1 MRVGLSSR
9 ETECEAGVNRGEDVM
24 RLKSISILV
33 FCSAAF
39 LAMMS
44 GADAAPSAA
53 TTAYSVIVQDYFN
66 AQWKAH
72 PASATTTGVH
82 TYDAELDD
90 VSAAGVAKEIARLKD
105 TTAKLRAIDG
115 IGLPATDRDDRDV
128 LLGAIDGQLLQEET
142 VQTWRHDPGNY
153 VNLLTYAAFGLIE
166 RDFAPLPDRMKNII
180 AREARMPAMLADAKK
195 NLADMPPVFIDV
207 ALDNL
212 DGGISFLS
220 KDVPDAFKGVGDP
233 ALQKKLAESTKAAT
247 DAAKDFK
254 VWLTAQKPGA
264 HGSFVLGRANL
275 QRLLK
280 SDLVDVPVEKVLAAG
295 EAQLA
300 SDRAAYLETEKLIDP
315 KNPSNA
321 MAEVESDHPDAP
333 HLVSTAR
340 EGLESLQGFIAQ
352 HRILTLPS
360 QQLPVVAETPPFAR
374 AVIFGQTDAPGALE
388 THATKAYY
396 FITPPEAT
404 WPAARQEKLLSYFNR
419 AFLQNLSVHE
429 ALPGH
434 FTQYLF
440 QHANPGW
447 PLARK
452 MAQSYTT
459 TEGWAHYDEQMMLEQ
474 GLSKGDAKVRLAQLN
489 DALLRDCRLIGS
501 IKMHTGQ
508 ITLAQDIDMLEKQ
521 CFQSPAVA
529 PGEAKRGTNDPGYY
543 SYTLGK
549 LEILKLRADTQK
561 KEGAAFNLTKFHD
574 QFMNSGLVPVS
585 TIRRE
590 MGVEGSAL

>member
-1 MRVGLSSR
+1 
-9 ETECEAGVNRGEDVM
+9 M
-24 RLKSISILV
+24 RLKSISILA
-33 FCSAAF
+33 FCSTA
-39 LAMMS
+39 LLTV

-53 TTAYSVIVQDYFN
+53 TTAYNTIVQDYFN

-115 IGLPATDRDDRDV
+115 TKLPATDRDDRDV

-180 AREARMPAMLADAKK
+180 ARETRMSTMLAEAKK

-233 ALQKKLAESTKAAT
+233 ALQKKLVESTKAAT

-254 VWLTAQKPGA
+254 AWLTAQKPGA

-280 SDLVDVPVEKVLAAG
+280 TDLVDVSVEKVLAAG

-315 KNPSNA
+315 KNPATA
-321 MAEVESDHPDAP
+321 MAKVESDHPDAA
-333 HLVSTAR
+333 HLISTAR

-404 WPAARQEKLLSYFNR
+404 WPATRQEKLLSYFNR

-440 QHANPGW
+440 QHANPAW

-459 TEGWAHYDEQMMLEQ
+459 TEGWAHYTEQMMLEQ
-474 GLSKGDAKVRLAQLN
+474 GLSKGDAKARLAQLN

-561 KEGAAFNLTKFHD
+561 KEGTAFNLTKFHD
-574 QFMNSGLVPVS
+574 RFMNSGLVPASV
-585 TIRRE
+585 IRRE